1 MNNGLGYKLA
11 NVPTITGLST
21 VTADEVISEAIS
33 TDQLYVNGVDVSG
46 VIAQVP
52 INTANIALLQQITT
66 GISYSDTGGIDL
78 TTIDN
83 NLDVTGDITCDNEI
97 TATLFNGDLN
107 GNANTSTTTS
117 NIVLTSDNN
126 NGSFFIP
133 FSKTA
138 ITSNAL
144 YIDNSTTPLLYNPST
159 STLTCNNINV
169 ITNAITGITYNFLP
183 TNTTTINNN
192 VTITQNL
199 TVNTNINCDG
209 DLTVTD
215 LLRVGH
221 IFNDIANELILE
233 TGVGIVSGS
242 IQIKPNTTLVMD
254 VNVTE
259 VDFYKPINLNTQN
272 IIGGGT
278 ITATTFS
285 GSLTGNAD
293 TATSISG
300 GTGGALLYQSSS
312 STTAKLPIGTV
323 NQVLTSNGSIPQ
335 WTNPATPATPNL
347 TQVLLAGNSAGAT
360 SINMNSQN
368 ITNGGTITAT
378 TFSGNL
384 TGNADT
390 ASQIAVADNN
400 TSTVMYPTFCS
411 AVAGQKSLLFDTTT
425 GPLSYV
431 PSNGNLRSLQ
441 HTIGDVS
448 ASNNS
453 LFYQGSAA
461 LGIQN
466 NATSGV
472 TNFHTYDAS
481 NVLGT
486 RLQISSGAV
495 QANVP
500 LSIFDSATS
509 DNLFLQST
517 AGGGSWNASTLNGS
531 SLIFAKSS
539 AIELQSLSLTVW
551 SNTNTGVQITPTYSR
566 IGHGGGTTPT
576 SYLQVSNGT
585 STLEGT
591 TINLSSTTTKL
602 QINSSQ
608 VQASVPLIVTD
619 SATSDELGFN
629 AVTTVGNQNPIT
641 QAGSSLIYAKTG
653 TIGNQSLTL
662 TCWNSITSGVFI
674 SPVYTTIGYGG
685 TTSTP
690 TSNITFTGSAST
702 ISGTNVNI
710 NNNNFNFGTSTTC
723 KIGYGAS
730 TSTSNLIIS
739 NTNVSA
745 VNYTLSQNTVIGIDT
760 AATTTAAFAGNTVV
774 GYGALNTATG
784 AVDCVAIGNLA
795 GSGTTLGTNNTFI
808 GSGSGFQA
816 STAGTGS
823 SNTCIGNSA
832 GNGLTTSA
840 NGNTLVGSG
849 VASAITTGT
858 NNTCIGS
865 NAGDNITTGS
875 SNICIGSFSTVP
887 TATANGQI
895 AIGTP
900 SDTMYIRGGFNW
912 RNGSQITATTSLSI
926 PLPQFVTVNMGAASQ
941 TITIPVPNN
950 TTLLG
955 QTIIFKRKGNT
966 TAFTIAAGAGTP
978 FLPIT
983 TITPVATLVIGTT
996 VFQVMLVCDGTNW
1009 CNISQT

>member
-66 GISYSDTGGIDL
+66 GVSYSDTGGIDL

-83 NLDVTGDITCDNEI
+83 NLNVTGDINCDNEI
-97 TATLFNGDLN
+97 TATLFNGNLN

-117 NIVLTSDNN
+117 NIVLTSDNSS
-126 NGSFFIP
+126 GLYYIP
-133 FSKTA
+133 FSKTTG
-138 ITSNAL
+138 TSNTL
-144 YIDNSTTPLLYNPST
+144 YIDNTTSPLRYNPST
-159 STLTCNNINV
+159 STLTCDNINV
-169 ITNAITGITYNFLP
+169 ITNTISGISYNTLP
-183 TNTTTINNN
+183 TNTTTIDNN
-192 VTITQNL
+192 VTITKNLSVNGDINCNNNL
-199 TVNTNINCDG
+199 TVLN
-209 DLTVTD
+209 
-215 LLRVGH
+215 LLRTGH
-221 IFNDIANELILE
+221 IFNDIATELILE
-233 TGVGIVSGS
+233 TSVGSGP
-242 IQIKPNTTLVMD
+242 IQIKPETTLVMD

-272 IIGGGT
+272 ITGGGT
-278 ITATTFS
+278 ITATTFT
-285 GSLTGNAD
+285 GSLNGNAN
-293 TATSISG
+293 TATNISG
-300 GTGGALLYQSSS
+300 GTGGDLLYQSSS
-312 STTAKLPIGTV
+312 STTAKLAIGTI
-323 NQVLTSNGSIPQ
+323 NQVLTSNGSTPI

-347 TQVLLAGNSAGAT
+347 SQVLLAGNSAGAT

-400 TSTVMYPTFCS
+400 TATVMYPTFCS
-411 AVAGQKSLLFDTTT
+411 AGAGQKSLLFDTTT
-425 GPLSYV
+425 GPLSYI
-431 PSNGNLRSLQ
+431 PSTGNLRSLQ
-441 HTIGDVS
+441 HTIGDIS

-453 LFYQGSAA
+453 LFYQGSSA

-472 TNFHTYDAS
+472 INFHTYNAL

-500 LSIFDSATS
+500 VSIFDGTTS
-509 DNLFLQST
+509 DNLFLQAT

-608 VQASVPLIVTD
+608 VQSSVPLIVTD

-674 SPVYTTIGYGG
+674 SPIYTTIGYGG

-795 GSGTTLGTNNTFI
+795 GSGTTTGTNNTFI

-840 NGNTLVGSG
+840 NGNTIVGSG
-849 VASAITTGT
+849 SASGMTTGT

-865 NAGDNITTGS
+865 NAGDNITTGG

-900 SDTMYIRGGFNW
+900 SDTMYIRGGLNW
-912 RNGSQITATTSLSI
+912 SMYNPAVGINANITLTFPFYQLYVIVAG
-926 PLPQFVTVNMGAASQ
+926 PL
-941 TITIPVPNN
+941 TITLPIATVAMRGAH
-950 TTLLG
+950 L
-955 QTIIFKRKGNT
+955 IFKRILVNQVITFNITGGGASIIRWDGITGAT
-966 TAFTIAAGAGTP
+966 TALLSATQRQTQFSCNGSIWYQLFT
-978 FLPIT
+978 
-983 TITPVATLVIGTT
+983 
-996 VFQVMLVCDGTNW
+996 Q
-1009 CNISQT
+1009 